1 MCRFTKKS
9 LAESLF
15 TLRLIVSKSLTGDHL
30 YNRVLPGATVMCCP
44 EADQPVVNYVAHWT
58 NDDPVVME
66 RLFGTSVLGLWEKWR
81 DRLDYRRRTI
91 HRALLGW
98 GSSIFCILWLVKAN
112 ACVITVAVVGK
123 APFD

>member
-15 TLRLIVSKSLTGDHL
+15 TFRLIVSKSLTGDYLH
-30 YNRVLPGATVMCCP
+30 NTVLPGATVMCCP
-44 EADQPVVNYVAHWT
+44 VADQPVVNYVAHWA

-66 RLFGTSVLGLWEKWR
+66 RLFGTSALGLWEKWR

-91 HRALLGW
+91 DRALLVC
-98 GSSIFCILWLVKAN
+98 GSLKFCSQ
-112 ACVITVAVVGK
+112 
-123 APFD
+123 